1 MSGERTPVS
10 GRNEKGKNIVFM
22 AKYESQIKQ
31 VPFTQST
38 VYAKISD
45 LTNLA
50 VIKERFDD
58 PSVQAKIPAD
68 KVEEIRKAVNQ
79 MEFTTDTVSAPAGPI
94 GGNISVQIVDRE
106 PEKCV
111 KFASTQSPVSF
122 KLWVQVLPISDTSCK
137 MKVTIDADLNFFMK
151 QVLDKPLSQGVNKF
165 ADILAM
171 IPYE

>member
-1 MSGERTPVS
+1 
-10 GRNEKGKNIVFM
+10 M

-31 VPFTQST
+31 VPFSQSA
-38 VYAKISD
+38 VYAKLAD

-58 PSVQAKIPAD
+58 PAVQEKLPAD
-68 KVEEIRKAVNQ
+68 KIDEVRKAVQQ
-79 MEFTTDTVSAPAGPI
+79 MEFTADTVSVPAGPI
-94 GGNISVQIVDRE
+94 GSVAVEIVERE

-111 KFASTQSPVSF
+111 KFSSTNSPVSF
-122 KLWVQVLPISDTSCK
+122 KLWIQMLPTSDTTSK

-151 QVLDKPLSQGVNKF
+151 QMVGPHLEKGVDKF
-165 ADILAM
+165 ADMLAM

>member
-1 MSGERTPVS
+1 
-10 GRNEKGKNIVFM
+10 M

-31 VPFTQST
+31 VPYTQSAI
-38 VYAKISD
+38 YAKISD

-58 PSVQAKIPAD
+58 PTVQAKMPAD
-68 KVEEIRKAVNQ
+68 KIEEIRNVVDK

-94 GGNISVQIVDRE
+94 GGNISVQIVNRE

-111 KFASTQSPVSF
+111 KFSSTKSPVDF
-122 KLWVQVLPISDTSCK
+122 KLWVQVLPVNETSSK
-137 MKVTIDADLNFFMK
+137 IKVTLDADLNFFMK
-151 QVLDKPLSQGVNKF
+151 QMLDKPLSQGVDKF
-165 ADILAM
+165 ADMLAM

>member
-1 MSGERTPVS
+1 
-10 GRNEKGKNIVFM
+10 M

-31 VPFTQST
+31 VPFSQSA
-38 VYAKISD
+38 VYAKLSD

-58 PSVQAKIPAD
+58 PNVQAKIPAD
-68 KVEEIRKAVNQ
+68 KIEEVRNAVNQ

-94 GGNISVQIVDRE
+94 GNIAVQIVDRE

-111 KFASTQSPVSF
+111 KFTSTNSPVSF
-122 KLWVQVLPISDTSCK
+122 KLWVQMLPTSDTTSK
-137 MKVTIDADLNFFMK
+137 LKVTIDADLNFFMK
-151 QVLDKPLSQGVNKF
+151 QMVGSHLEKGVDKF
-165 ADILAM
+165 ADMLAM

>member
-1 MSGERTPVS
+1 
-10 GRNEKGKNIVFM
+10 M

-31 VPFTQST
+31 VPFSQSA
-38 VYAKISD
+38 VYAKLSA

-58 PSVQAKIPAD
+58 PNVQAKIPAD
-68 KVEEIRKAVNQ
+68 KIEEVRNAVNQ

-94 GGNISVQIVDRE
+94 GTIAVQIVDRE

-111 KFASTQSPVSF
+111 KFTSTNSPVSF
-122 KLWVQVLPISDTSCK
+122 KLWVQVLPTGDTSSK
-137 MKVTIDADLNFFMK
+137 LKVTIDADLNFFMK
-151 QVLDKPLSQGVNKF
+151 QMVGSHLEKGVDKF
-165 ADILAM
+165 ADMLAM

>member
-1 MSGERTPVS
+1 
-10 GRNEKGKNIVFM
+10 M

-31 VPFTQST
+31 VPFSQSA
-38 VYAKISD
+38 VYAKLAD

-58 PSVQAKIPAD
+58 PAVQEKLPDDKID
-68 KVEEIRKAVNQ
+68 EVRKAVQQ
-79 MEFTTDTVSAPAGPI
+79 MEFTADTVSVPAGPI
-94 GGNISVQIVDRE
+94 GSVAVEIVERE

-111 KFASTQSPVSF
+111 KFSSTNSPVSF
-122 KLWVQVLPISDTSCK
+122 KLWIQMLPTSDTTSK

-151 QVLDKPLSQGVNKF
+151 QMVGPHLEKGVDKF
-165 ADILAM
+165 ADMLAM

>member
-1 MSGERTPVS
+1 
-10 GRNEKGKNIVFM
+10 M

-31 VPFTQST
+31 VPFSQSA
-38 VYAKISD
+38 VYAKLSD

-58 PSVQAKIPAD
+58 PNVQAKIPAD
-68 KVEEIRKAVNQ
+68 KIEEVRNAVNQ

-94 GGNISVQIVDRE
+94 GNIAVQIVDRE

-111 KFASTQSPVSF
+111 KFTSTNSPVSF
-122 KLWVQVLPISDTSCK
+122 KLWVQMLPTGDTSSK
-137 MKVTIDADLNFFMK
+137 LKVTIDADLNFFMK
-151 QVLDKPLSQGVNKF
+151 QMVGSHLEKGVDKF
-165 ADILAM
+165 ADMLAM